1 MRKFQVSA
9 LLEGYRITDEVMAVS
24 VHHAIKIM
32 RSKYNN
38 AGNFYVLNSFG
49 ALKRESE
56 KKEKFYLV
64 FLDKL
69 PLQILI
75 PNSLITPK
83 PKSLLVPLESNSITF

>member
-32 RSKYNN
+32 KSKYNN
-38 AGNFYVLNSFG
+38 ARNIYVINQFG

-56 KKEKFYLV
+56 KRG
-64 FLDKL
+64 
-69 PLQILI
+69 QILFTI
-75 PNSLITPK
+75 
-83 PKSLLVPLESNSITF
+83 